1 MIAICACG
9 GRKSYIY
16 AWRIPEV
23 NQDSRCRVVLIPL
36 LEGEQDLDG
45 GSGGEGSGGLALPTL
60 RQLEKCLFAHI
71 WRLALVNGYHRH
83 KPEISASDHH
93 VRTALEALQ

>member
-16 AWRIPEV
+16 AWRIAEV

-60 RQLEKCLFAHI
+60 RQLESAYLHI
-71 WRLALVNGYHRH
+71 FGDWHWNGYHRH

>member
-1 MIAICACG
+1 MIVICACG

-45 GSGGEGSGGLALPTL
+45 GSGGEPEGSGGLALPTL
-60 RQLEKCLFAHI
+60 RQLQVEKCLFAHI
-71 WRLALVNGYHRH
+71 WRLALVNG
-83 KPEISASDHH
+83 
-93 VRTALEALQ
+93 

>member
-23 NQDSRCRVVLIPL
+23 NQDSRCRVLIPL

-45 GSGGEGSGGLALPTL
+45 GSEERGRFGVTHAPPT
-60 RQLEKCLFAHI
+60 
-71 WRLALVNGYHRH
+71 
-83 KPEISASDHH
+83 
-93 VRTALEALQ
+93 